1 MDAMTD
7 ANAIRRMMLVVE
19 RLESATE
26 QQARQLAEGMRQ
38 MQAAQREMTAAR
50 QSEEAKLKQAM
61 VALFQEQQQKT
72 ESALRPAIG
81 KAWRALIVSAVGLVL
96 LCFGFFLL
104 LNHEYR
110 RLQDARARADAAEVS
125 AEVRQA
131 SQHVTIT
138 SCGGRPCVLL
148 NTAAPVW
155 KSKGRDYVL
164 VDGKGE

>member
-1 MDAMTD
+1 
-7 ANAIRRMMLVVE
+7 
-19 RLESATE
+19 
-26 QQARQLAEGMRQ
+26 
-38 MQAAQREMTAAR
+38 MQAVQGDLTAAR
-50 QSEEAKLKQAM
+50 QGEEAKLKQAM

-81 KAWRALIVSAVGLVL
+81 KVWRGFIAMAAGLALLF
-96 LCFGFFLL
+96 FGFFLL

-125 AEVRQA
+125 AAVRQA

-148 NTAAPVW
+148 DTAAPLW

-164 VDGKGE
+164 VDGQGE

>member
-1 MDAMTD
+1 
-7 ANAIRRMMLVVE
+7 
-19 RLESATE
+19 
-26 QQARQLAEGMRQ
+26 
-38 MQAAQREMTAAR
+38 MQAAQRDLTAAR
-50 QSEEAKLKQAM
+50 QGEKAKLKQAM
-61 VALFQEQQQKT
+61 VALFQEQQQKI
-72 ESALRPAIG
+72 ESALRPGIG
-81 KAWRALIVSAVGLVL
+81 KVWRGFIAMAAGLALLF
-96 LCFGFFLL
+96 FGFFLL

-125 AEVRQA
+125 AAVRQA

-148 NTAAPVW
+148 DTAAPLW

>member
-7 ANAIRRMMLVVE
+7 ASAIRRMMLVVE

-26 QQARQLAEGMRQ
+26 QQARQQAEGMQQ
-38 MQAAQREMTAAR
+38 MLAAQRELTAAR
-50 QSEEAKLKQAM
+50 QGEEAKLKQAM

-81 KAWRALIVSAVGLVL
+81 KAWRALIVSAAGLAL

-110 RLQDARARADAAEVS
+110 RLQDARARADAAEAS

-148 NTAAPVW
+148 DTATPVW